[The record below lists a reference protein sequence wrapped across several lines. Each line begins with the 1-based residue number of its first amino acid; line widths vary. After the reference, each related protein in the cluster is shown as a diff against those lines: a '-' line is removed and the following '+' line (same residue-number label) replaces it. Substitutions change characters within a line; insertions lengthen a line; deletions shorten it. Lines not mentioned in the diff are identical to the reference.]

1 MKKIHLILFALSL
14 TLLALSCSKEPARTE
29 VPAAS
34 DRIVTIQVSIPE
46 MTKVSG
52 AYNGSALALTW
63 AAGDKITISDHS
75 NPATSEEFSLISGE
89 GSKTAVFQGNEISAS
104 SYDIRY
110 SNLPSG
116 FAAQSQSADKN
127 SEHLGFSLSLV
138 GVNSYED
145 VSFTSAW
152 ASSKG
157 GSFASSKGGSFAS
170 SGALHLSATLPDGVA
185 ATVSAVNF
193 EASEA
198 IFAGA
203 KSLSVT
209 LATPGDTDSD
219 GVLDVFAT
227 LPGESTIPA
236 GTEILVKFST
246 SDENHSVYTRYY
258 KVPSAI
264 SLKEGK
270 LSLISLD
277 CTKTALY
284 AGSPA
289 DDGSAEK
296 PYLIADKYQLQA
308 IKDAET
314 GKYFKLVDDF
324 DLSGSSW
331 TSINGEDNLVVYLD
345 GNGKTIRGLKKP
357 LFSFFNGTISNLT
370 LTNMELTVSGNYY
383 GFLCRTID
391 KGTAAFT
398 HVSIQNSTITST
410 GASAGG
416 LIGRV
421 DVDCSALT
429 LTDCSATDITID
441 GSGHY
446 AGALIALVNVP
457 NVTIQR
463 CYSSGTVST
472 AAGSGRHV
480 GGLVGGINV
489 GGAVIKDSYST
500 CTIHGYQ
507 FIGGLVGSVVSTGT
521 VTLERC
527 YASGEVSA
535 TKGNA
540 GLGGLMGTLQ
550 TTDGS
555 IVKCAA
561 WNNKVLPPSTK
572 IALANYSSGAVVGV
586 THPNCVLTDNYRNPA
601 MQLRAYWVPSA
612 NYDHPNVNGK
622 TAPLVRIGTDLDE
635 ANAAPATE
643 TSITGDAGRWAY
655 HGKHVAAGTT
665 LSTLA
670 STTLGWST
678 DVWDFS
684 GSLPTL
690 VNNPE
695 N

>member
-14 TLLALSCSKEPARTE
+14 SLLALSCSKEPARTE
-29 VPAAS
+29 APAAS

-52 AYNGSALALTW
+52 AYNGSVLALTW

-75 NPATSEEFSLISGE
+75 NPATSEEFTIISGE
-89 GSKTAVFQGNEISAS
+89 GSKTAVFQGNEISAT

-157 GSFASSKGGSFAS
+157 GSFASS
-170 SGALHLSATLPDGVA
+170 GALHLSATLPEGVA
-185 ATVSAVNF
+185 ATVSAVSF
-193 EASEA
+193 EASEP

-203 KSLSVT
+203 KNLSVT
-209 LATPGDTDSD
+209 LAAAGDTDSD

-227 LPGESTIPA
+227 LPGESAIPA

-277 CTKTALY
+277 CTKTAQY

-308 IKDAET
+308 IKDTET
-314 GKYFKLVDDF
+314 GKYFKLVADF

-345 GNGKTIRGLKKP
+345 GNGKTISRLNKP
-357 LFSFFNGTISNLT
+357 LFSFFNGTVSNLT
-370 LTNMELTVSGNYY
+370 LANMELTVTGNYY

-398 HVSIQNSTITST
+398 HVSIQNCSLSTADKGTF
-410 GASAGG
+410 GAFV
-416 LIGRV
+416 GRV
-421 DVDCSALT
+421 DVDCTALT
-429 LTDCSATDITID
+429 LTDCSATDITIN
-441 GSGHY
+441 GAGHY
-446 AGALIALVNVP
+446 AGGLIALVNVA

-463 CYSSGTVST
+463 CHTSGTVST
-472 AAGSGRHV
+472 ATGSGRHV
-480 GGLVGGINV
+480 GGLVGGVNV

-550 TTDGS
+550 SANGS

-561 WNNKVLPPSTK
+561 WNDKVLPPSTK

-670 STTLGWST
+670 STTLGWSA
-678 DVWDFS
+678 DIWNFS
-684 GSLPTL
+684 GDRPTL
-690 VNNPE
+690 KDNPE
-695 N
+695 